1 MYAPVNVEPSLAFD
15 RNVAVLL
22 ETIGSAAA
30 ARRHPSGASHLAVAG
45 VTGTQPHVVKAAA
58 AGDRI
63 VGRSPALMRMLGEVD
78 QVAATDATVLLLGET
93 GTGKELV
100 AKALH
105 AASRRSRRA
114 FVRVNCGSLPNGLI
128 ESELFGHERGAF
140 TGATAKREG
149 RFALAHGGTLFL
161 DEIGELPLDLQAKL
175 LRVLQEGEFEPL
187 GSSQT
192 RRVDVRV
199 IAATHRDLHEA
210 VRKGD
215 FREDLFY
222 RLHVFPIQ
230 LPPLRERKGDIPL
243 LIEAF
248 AAAAAQRMQRRFEPV
263 DAESLRR
270 LQAYAWPGN
279 VRELQ
284 NMVER
289 AAISTP
295 LHAFEARTL
304 SAAAGAA
311 AGTLRRQR
319 RRMRTAARVD
329 RGRAAATGA
338 RQHRARDA
346 CMRLADRRQ
355 ARCGRAAG
363 HESIDPELAHQGAG
377 YRQTA
382 LTLSPVEDANEIA
395 DRR

>member
-1 MYAPVNVEPSLAFD
+1 MWW
-15 RNVAVLL
+15 
-22 ETIGSAAA
+22 
-30 ARRHPSGASHLAVAG
+30 
-45 VTGTQPHVVKAAA
+45 
-58 AGDRI
+58 
-63 VGRSPALMRMLGEVD
+63 
-78 QVAATDATVLLLGET
+78 TVLLLGET

-105 AASRRSRRA
+105 AASRRSQRP

-149 RFALAHGGTLFL
+149 RFALAHGGTLLL

-187 GSSQT
+187 GSSHT

-199 IAATHRDLHEA
+199 IAATHRDLREA

-222 RLHVFPIQ
+222 RLHVFPIG
-230 LPPLRERKGDIPL
+230 LPALRERKDDIPL

-248 AAAAAQRMQRRFEPV
+248 STSAAQRLQRRFEPV
-263 DAESLRR
+263 HAESLRR

-289 AAISTP
+289 AAISSRCTHLKLERFLP
-295 LHAFEARTL
+295 QQELPPEPSSP
-304 SAAAGAA
+304 SAAAGAP
-311 AGTLRRQR
+311 
-319 RRMRTAARVD
+319 ARVL
-329 RGRAAATGA
+329 RAEEL
-338 RQHRARDA
+338 RQFERDNIVRAMHA
-346 CMRLADRRQ
+346 CAWQ
-355 ARCGRAAG
+355 IAG
-363 HESIDPELAHQGAG
+363 KQGAAELLG
-377 YRQTA
+377 MNPS
-382 LTLSPVEDANEIA
+382 TLSSRIKALGIGKPH
-395 DRR
+395 